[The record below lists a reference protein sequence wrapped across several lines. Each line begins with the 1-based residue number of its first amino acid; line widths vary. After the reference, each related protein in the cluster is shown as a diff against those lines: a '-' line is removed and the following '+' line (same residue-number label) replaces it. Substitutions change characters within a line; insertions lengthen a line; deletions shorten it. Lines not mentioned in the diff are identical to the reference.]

1 MLEQLMSLDFVRTL
15 SLKTGFLIQTLNDY
29 LEGGNNLKLLSLLLI
44 LLAFILFLC
53 LVIIIH
59 IRNIIY
65 FVKSNN
71 VSEQLMSGDSV
82 DDDGETDDAANQ
94 ELERELQK
102 ELELAQAEQA
112 ANEEATRQKALEK
125 KSKEDEQRKEKQ
137 KKAKEKEAEN
147 NKDDEHQA
155 VSARHK
161 DVQID
166 LDWQKGRI
174 PPAELA
180 EKPDVTALSY
190 KQSVKDLNQ
199 LIGLLIDMLGRGVD
213 DLKIAQTLNYKN
225 QGMVEENEILKTIDA
240 VKQFIGLCVSGKF
253 AKLKQ
258 YDTLPREDEAL
269 YHLAN
274 GDASLALAL
283 MENLM
288 DTYID
293 KANSAASEDKKQAL
307 FSEVS
312 GYACC
317 FGTLAELNDMMLA
330 TSAYELAIE
339 LLSTNVVAWGR
350 IGDVY
355 HKTNA
360 LSKAAWAYQNVLGF
374 ADEEVNADQIANAN
388 RHLSEQ
394 LYADGNSLQAATLY
408 NSAKQYYDS
417 LGVSRRLDKQEIE
430 IIQIIEENQTAS
442 LPDTIHKLLA
452 REYA

>member
-1 MLEQLMSLDFVRTL
+1 MLEQLMSLDFVRAL
-15 SLKTGFLIQTLNDY
+15 SLKTGFLIQTLNSY

-71 VSEQLMSGDSV
+71 VSGQLASGDSV
-82 DDDGETDDAANQ
+82 DDDDETDDAANQ

-112 ANEEATRQKALEK
+112 ANEEAKKQKALEK
-125 KSKEDEQRKEKQ
+125 KSKEEHQAEKQ
-137 KKAKEKEAEN
+137 KKAKEKESEN
-147 NKDDEHQA
+147 KKNKERQS
-155 VSARHK
+155 VGSRHK

-180 EKPDVTALSY
+180 EKPDVTSLSY

-225 QGMVEENEILKTIDA
+225 QGMVEENEILKTVDA
-240 VKQFIGLCVSGKF
+240 VKQFINLCVSGKF

-258 YDTLPREDEAL
+258 YTSLPHEDEAL

-288 DTYID
+288 DAYID
-293 KANSAASEDKKQAL
+293 KANTAASEDKKQAL
-307 FSEVS
+307 FTEVS

-317 FGTLAELNDMMLA
+317 FGTLAELNDVMLA

-417 LGVSRRLDKQEIE
+417 LGISRRLDKQEIE